1 MLHETDF
8 TLYEGMTVHDMII
21 ARMVNLYLFR
31 LKKAEQKKLMAQVV
45 NLKAD
50 PVAVDNEQLAT
61 LIDAA
66 AQEELKKMK
75 YCMDSITDHWAS
87 LDFKFDGICSGYM
100 GNISGAEYV
109 TRMPVGFVEYIIDL
123 AKEANGQKVEQLG
136 PEPS

>member
-45 NLKAD
+45 NLKVD
-50 PVAVDNEQLAT
+50 PAAVDNEQLAA
-61 LIDAA
+61 LIDTA

-75 YCMDSITDHWAS
+75 YLTEKLNNSQRT
-87 LDFKFDGICSGYM
+87 LVSGYM
-100 GNISGAEYV
+100 GNVSGAEYV
-109 TRMPVGFVEYIIDL
+109 TRMPAGFVEYIIDL
-123 AKEANGQKVEQLG
+123 AKEANGQKVERLG
-136 PEPS
+136 PELS

>member
-75 YCMDSITDHWAS
+75 YLMEK
-87 LDFKFDGICSGYM
+87 LDNSQRTLVSGYM